1 MGARSGRGVV
11 RPVGGDARTATV
23 WQKGRDMHRSGNE
36 VSFWSAVAMGLGAMV
51 GAGIF
56 ALLGEAGAIASSA
69 VYLSFL
75 VGGIIAL
82 LSGYSLGR
90 LGARYPAA
98 GGVVEYLVQGFGPG
112 RFSGAMSVMMY
123 IAALVSIALV
133 ARTFGSYA
141 YALLPFGLPQFLV
154 ETFATVIIL
163 VFMLV
168 NLDGARSMARAEN
181 VVVLIK
187 MSVLVIFALVG
198 LAHVAPE
205 RLAPQGYPP
214 MSAIF
219 YSVSVTF
226 FAYEGF
232 RVVTNAAE
240 DMADPARTL
249 PRAITTAILLVMVV
263 YIGIAIAVFGNLPPE
278 EVIAAKD
285 FALAEAARP
294 VFGAFGFSVVA
305 LTALFATASAINAGL
320 YAATNVTYQLAKL
333 GELPSALARPVGHSR
348 EGLVVSSLLIIGL
361 ATVFDLSS
369 IAAIGALSML
379 IIHLIVH
386 VGHLRLLAETGASR
400 TLIVLAVVANGA
412 TIMLGVYHLGRTS
425 PMLLA
430 WIAAFFAL
438 ALSTELILN
447 HVTGRSV
454 RARADGTAR
463 R

>member
-1 MGARSGRGVV
+1 
-11 RPVGGDARTATV
+11 
-23 WQKGRDMHRSGNE
+23 MHCSGNE
-36 VSFWSAVAMGLGAMV
+36 VSFWSAVAMGVGAMV

-75 VGGIIAL
+75 IGGAIAL

-141 YALLPFGLPQFLV
+141 YALLPPGLPRYL
-154 ETFATVIIL
+154 TGMFAAAIIL

-187 MSVLVIFALVG
+187 MSVLVVFAVVG
-198 LAHVAPE
+198 LAFVAPE
-205 RLAPQGYPP
+205 RLAPQNYPP

-232 RVVTNAAE
+232 RIVTNAAE
-240 DMADPARTL
+240 DMRDPARTL
-249 PRAITTAILLVMVV
+249 PRAIMTAILLVMVV
-263 YIGIAIAVFGNLPPE
+263 YVGIAIVVFGNLPPE
-278 EVIAAKD
+278 NVIAARD

-294 VFGAFGFSVVA
+294 VFGDFGFTVVA
-305 LTALFATASAINAGL
+305 ITALFATASAINAGL

-333 GELPSALARPVGHSR
+333 GELPSAFARPVGHSR

-361 ATVFDLSS
+361 ALFFDLSS

-379 IIHLIVH
+379 IIHMIVH
-386 VGHLRLLAETGASR
+386 IGHLRLLAETGASAA
-400 TLIVLAVVANGA
+400 LVVLAIVANAA
-412 TIMLGVYHLGRTS
+412 TIMLGLYHLGSAS
-425 PMLLA
+425 PALLI
-430 WIAAFFAL
+430 WIVAFFAL
-438 ALSTELILN
+438 AVSTELVLN
-447 HVTGRSV
+447 HVTGRNIG
-454 RARADGTAR
+454 ARVDGAAR